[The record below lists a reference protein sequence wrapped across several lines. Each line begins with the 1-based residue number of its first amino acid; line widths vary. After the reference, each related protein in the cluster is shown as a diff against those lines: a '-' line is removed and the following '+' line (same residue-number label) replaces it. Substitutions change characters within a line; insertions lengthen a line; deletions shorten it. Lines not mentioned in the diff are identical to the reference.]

1 MYGSLGSLMV
11 LLLLIGVCT
20 VLLLRIERF
29 DNPVTGSD
37 ATAPSAA
44 TAPSD
49 TGVAPS
55 GSTGTPVP
63 TPSDGTASQPSDLL
77 AILTSLGIGGTSL
90 QQGNSFQGG
99 LQTDPSQGGLQTDP
113 SQGGLQT
120 DPSQGGLQTD
130 PSQGG
135 QEEKETQG
143 SDSVIPSNSTNP
155 TSQSSPADA
164 QVAQLQQQVSDLQE
178 QNKQQQSDI
187 NMYQERQRKQ
197 KRCPDISQYIRKDSI
212 PCYNCTL

>member
-99 LQTDPSQGGLQTDP
+99 LQTGPSQGGLQTGP

-120 DPSQGGLQTD
+120 G

-135 QEEKETQG
+135 QEKKETQG

-178 QNKQQQSDI
+178 QNKQQQTDI

>member
-1 MYGSLGSLMV
+1 MV

-99 LQTDPSQGGLQTDP
+99 LQTGPSQGGLQTGP

-120 DPSQGGLQTD
+120 G

-135 QEEKETQG
+135 QEKKETQG

-178 QNKQQQSDI
+178 QNKQQQTDI

>member
-1 MYGSLGSLMV
+1 MV

-99 LQTDPSQGGLQTDP
+99 LQTG
-113 SQGGLQT
+113 
-120 DPSQGGLQTD
+120 

-135 QEEKETQG
+135 QEKKETQG

-178 QNKQQQSDI
+178 QNKQQQTDI

>member
-44 TAPSD
+44 TAPSN

-99 LQTDPSQGGLQTDP
+99 
-113 SQGGLQT
+113 
-120 DPSQGGLQTD
+120 
-130 PSQGG
+130 
-135 QEEKETQG
+135 QEKKETQD

-178 QNKQQQSDI
+178 QNKQQQTDI